1 LAIRIQRLISYEQVP
16 QYLHSKK
23 YAPYSLQ
30 ERYLVEESELFIID
44 PLSLICHVNIWLQD
58 QPSPPTVD
66 FFVDK
71 ILYYYNSR
79 WKIRSIKL
87 RHQHPAERISVK
99 LPENLNMP
107 ILKFYLDL
115 YYDDFGTFRN
125 TYHSLGGV
133 YLQIGN
139 MPRKLR
145 KQLRNHFIIGLV
157 PFGGKFQDF
166 IKNFIKEI
174 QQLEKGFVM
183 NVNGTN
189 CWISGGLAMV
199 TADLPQGNDIA
210 GVLCHN
216 ANLGCRSCKATKN
229 ELTNISFDIYSN
241 GRYHQITDEE
251 FQHINGEQTNT
262 ARSRL
267 CSQYGLQLSPGPLDS
282 ILHDRHQY
290 IPQDAYHAIAGKVA
304 RLLDCTCLILTSQG
318 ENNLIEY
325 WKHFEVPAKWARLPN
340 PISHRHSFMMSD
352 LLRILMIF
360 PFILRRYLT
369 INDIKTTFLDETK
382 IRLNLSRQIDVI
394 NYLIQTWGFCAKA
407 SRKVFSL
414 TINRPDGYFQLQK
427 ALNEEFN
434 ALTKV
439 LLFILNITI

>member
-1 LAIRIQRLISYEQVP
+1 MAIRIQRLISYEQIP

-23 YAPYSLQ
+23 HAPHSLQ
-30 ERYLVEESELFIID
+30 ERYLVEETEFFIID
-44 PLSLICHVNIWLQD
+44 PSSLIRHINIWLQD
-58 QPSPPTVD
+58 QPSPPIVE
-66 FFVDK
+66 FFVNK
-71 ILYYYNSR
+71 ILYYYNGR

-87 RHQHPAERISVK
+87 CHQHPAERISVK
-99 LPENLNMP
+99 FPTNLNMP
-107 ILKFYLDL
+107 IFKFYLDL

-145 KQLRNHFIIGLV
+145 KQLRNHFVIGLV
-157 PFGGKFQDF
+157 PFGGNFQDF
-166 IKNFIKEI
+166 ITNFIKEI

-183 NVNGTN
+183 NVNGVD

-210 GVLCHN
+210 GVLRHN

-229 ELTNISFDIYSN
+229 ELTNISFDIYFN
-241 GRYHQITDEE
+241 GRYHQITDKE
-251 FQHINGEQTNT
+251 FQNINREQTNT
-262 ARSRL
+262 ARSQL

-290 IPQDAYHAIAGKVA
+290 VPQDAYHAVAGKVA
-304 RLLDCTCLILTSQG
+304 RLLDCTCLILTLQG
-318 ENNLIEY
+318 ENNLIKY
-325 WKHFEVPAKWARLPN
+325 WKCFEVPAKWARLPN

-360 PFILRRYLT
+360 PFILRRCLT
-369 INDIKTTFLDETK
+369 IGDIKTTFLDETRT
-382 IRLNLSRQIDVI
+382 RLKFSRQTDVI
-394 NYLIQTWGFCAKA
+394 NYLIWAWGLSARA
-407 SRKVFSL
+407 SKKVFSL
-414 TINRPDGYFQLQK
+414 AIDRSNGYSQLQK
-427 ALNEEFN
+427 ALDEEFN
-434 ALTKV
+434 ALTEV
-439 LLFILNITI
+439 FLFTNLF